1 MTDSLH
7 DSLLLT
13 KLNHPRLS
21 RDLVPRPRLLS
32 RLKSPSSLVLV
43 VAPAGYGKTTLVG
56 SWLEATSMPSAWLA
70 LDESDNNFGNFVHYL
85 IASIQT
91 KFPLIG
97 SGTINLLRTATS
109 PSINSLRNNL
119 LNELST
125 IDQEY
130 ILVLDDYHLIHNS
143 AIHKLLAELL
153 HNPPASLHLVLAAR
167 NDPPLPLP
175 GLRARGL
182 VTELRG
188 ADLRFTLDETTSLF
202 RDVLRFKIS
211 DQEITAL
218 EASTEGWPVSLRLA
232 AIHYRQSGP
241 SGLIEASQRGGNR
254 YLIDYLVSEVSA
266 KLPEEV
272 RNFLLKTSILEN
284 LCGPLCDAV
293 MEFNRDPGRGQEQLE
308 WLYNSE
314 FFTLPIENAP
324 GWYRYHPLFRQYLV
338 TEIKRTL
345 PCAEVA
351 ALHLRAS
358 AWFDSHGFLE
368 KAIEH
373 AFAAEDSKTA
383 VDIFLQHRREIT
395 SRDDWLSLQRLLMMF
410 PREVIDK
417 QPEMRLAEASVLL
430 FQAQHS
436 RVAAILNDVESLL
449 AKSRLT
455 KSNRTRLEGEIA
467 ARRSAAAF
475 WAGDVAQSSLLAQSA
490 VKKLPPEW
498 WQPREQAKMFLSVC
512 LLIQGKLNK
521 ALEIQYNSVG
531 PDFGAVYHARQ
542 LISTCF
548 IHWMSADLPAIE
560 RTAHKILE
568 NYDDKKGPVEGVT
581 WARHF
586 LGIVYYHLNNFEKA
600 EDYFSSLVT
609 HPHQVH
615 TLCYVNSAV
624 ALSLIYQFRGETDK
638 AQALLETLLS
648 FAVDTGNPSANNAA
662 GALKAELAIRQ
673 GNLNAAVRWADTYQI
688 PKTIRLPNF
697 YASPLAYVQVLL
709 AQNTPASRKK
719 AGRTL
724 AKLKKIFTAE
734 HQTRWLISVLG
745 LLSLLHL
752 AEGDEKKA
760 LVELRKA
767 VALAEPGGFIR
778 LFVDLGKPVKPL
790 LEKLM
795 EEGASSTYIA
805 GILSA
810 MEIQESA
817 LAAGQGT
824 KAESLSALRASY
836 GVTRR
841 ELEVLQLLEK
851 RYTDGEIAEA
861 LFISKETVHSH
872 IAHLRDKLGVHG
884 RRAIVQEARK
894 LGLLG

>member
-1 MTDSLH
+1 MTNSLH

-13 KLNHPRLS
+13 KLNRPRLS

-32 RLKSPSSLVLV
+32 RLESQSSLVLV

-56 SWLEATSMPSAWLA
+56 SWLEASPLPSAWLA

-85 IASIQT
+85 IAAIQT
-91 KFPLIG
+91 QFPLIG
-97 SGTINLLRTATS
+97 GGTVNLFRTASS
-109 PSINSLRNNL
+109 PSINSLKNSL

-125 IDQEY
+125 IAQEY

-143 AIHKLLAELL
+143 VIHGLLTELL
-153 HNPPASLHLVLAAR
+153 HNPPASLHLVMAAR

-188 ADLRFTLDETTSLF
+188 ADLKFTLDEITSFF
-202 RDVLRFKIS
+202 RDVLRFEIS

-218 EASTEGWPVSLRLA
+218 EESTEGWPVSLRLA

-241 SGLIEASQRGGNR
+241 SSLIEASQRGGNR

-266 KLPEEV
+266 KLPAEA
-272 RNFLLKTSILEN
+272 RDFLLKTSILEN

-293 MEFNRDPGRGQEQLE
+293 MEFNSDLGRSQEQLE

-338 TEIKRTL
+338 TELKRIL
-345 PCAEVA
+345 PRAEIA

-358 AWFDSHGFLE
+358 AWFDGQGFLE

-373 AFAAEDSKTA
+373 AFTAEDTKTA
-383 VDIFLQHRREIT
+383 VDIFLRHRREIT
-395 SRDDWLSLQRLLMMF
+395 SRDDWLSLQRILMMF
-410 PREVIDK
+410 PREVIDN
-417 QPEMRLAEASVLL
+417 QPEMKLGEASVLL

-436 RVAAILNDVESLL
+436 RVTAILDEVESLL

-455 KSNRTRLEGEIA
+455 KSDRNRLEGEIA

-475 WAGDVAQSSLLAQSA
+475 WAGDIAQSTLLARSA

-512 LLIQGKLNK
+512 LLIQGDSNK
-521 ALEIQYNSVG
+521 ALEILNNSNE
-531 PDFGAVYHARQ
+531 PDFGAVYRARQ

-560 RTAHKILE
+560 RAAHKILE
-568 NYDDKKGPVEGVT
+568 KYDERKGPVEGVT

-586 LGIVYYHLNNFEKA
+586 LGIVYFHWNNFEKA
-600 EDYFSSLVT
+600 ESYFSALVS

-624 ALSLIYQFRGETDK
+624 ALALIYQLRGETDK
-638 AQALLETLLS
+638 AQELLETLLS
-648 FAVDTGNPSANNAA
+648 FAVDTGNPFAISAA

-673 GNLNAAVRWADTYQI
+673 RKLSEAVHWADTYKT
-688 PKTIRLPNF
+688 PKTVRLPNF
-697 YASPLAYVQVLL
+697 YAPPLTYVQVLL
-709 AQNTPASRKK
+709 AQNSPASRKK

-724 AKLKKIFTAE
+724 ARLKKSFTAE

-745 LLSLLHL
+745 LLSLFHL
-752 AEGDEKKA
+752 AEGDGKKA
-760 LVELRKA
+760 LAELRKA
-767 VALAEPGGFIR
+767 VALAEPSGFIR
-778 LFVDLGKPVKPL
+778 LFVDLGESVKPL
-790 LEKLM
+790 LEKLK
-795 EEGASSTYIA
+795 EEGTSSPYIA

-810 MEIQESA
+810 MEIQRILVNSRAEDKSGILIRAPGFVRGDQAGTGSA
-817 LAAGQGT
+817 AAFG
-824 KAESLSALRASY
+824 
-836 GVTRR
+836 
-841 ELEVLQLLEK
+841 
-851 RYTDGEIAEA
+851 
-861 LFISKETVHSH
+861 
-872 IAHLRDKLGVHG
+872 
-884 RRAIVQEARK
+884 
-894 LGLLG
+894 